1 MTKRKFMAEAYEL
14 AKLGQYSTKTG
25 VNVGCVIVKNNKIL
39 SRGWYEKYGGAHAE
53 INAVFCLKKKYPKSF
68 ESVLSQSSIYV
79 SLEPCSKTGKTPPCV
94 DELKKYDFKE
104 IIIGHEDTTQNGIQ
118 ELSKSGFK
126 ISQVRQ
132 KSLEINQGF
141 FKAIHTNKPY
151 IRAKIAMSKDGKT
164 SFKNKKNKWITSLAS
179 RNDAQHYRAISDL
192 IITGGGTLVNDNPSL
207 NVRNK
212 RIIKYK
218 GFSQPDKAVIT
229 NASLDFKKFKFFQ
242 DKSKKLIFTSKK
254 NNIASLKLSNTEI
267 KNIQTNG
274 SNSDLND
281 LVSCLTEMNYK
292 DVLIEAGPN
301 LLTSFINANLIDEFI
316 IYISPKILSNT
327 ANYFFNGKNSLNPM
341 LSKKYEKI
349 ESKKIG
355 ADKKIILRKRQKWD

>member
-53 INAVFCLKKKYPKSF
+53 INAINGLKQKYPKSF
-68 ESVLSQSSIYV
+68 ESILSQSSIYV

-104 IIIGHEDTTQNGIQ
+104 IIIGHEDTSQNGIQ

-126 ISQVRQ
+126 ISQMKQ

-192 IITGGGTLVNDNPSL
+192 VITGGGTLVNDNPSL

-218 GFSQPDKAVIT
+218 GFSQPDKA
-229 NASLDFKKFKFFQ
+229 L
-242 DKSKKLIFTSKK
+242 
-254 NNIASLKLSNTEI
+254 
-267 KNIQTNG
+267 
-274 SNSDLND
+274 
-281 LVSCLTEMNYK
+281 
-292 DVLIEAGPN
+292 
-301 LLTSFINANLIDEFI
+301 
-316 IYISPKILSNT
+316 ILS
-327 ANYFFNGKNSLNPM
+327 L
-341 LSKKYEKI
+341 I
-349 ESKKIG
+349 HI
-355 ADKKIILRKRQKWD
+355 